1 MSGNESK
8 VYIVDDDPSVREAV
22 TMLLKSEGYSVETF
36 PSGKIFL
43 ESYSEYQ
50 GPACAILDVKMPGF
64 TGLDLQSELITRG
77 LDLPIIFITGHGNI
91 PMSVQAIK
99 KGAVNFL
106 SKPFNDEDFL
116 QTVKEALNQSSRL
129 RQNRQLKVSIE
140 KRFNS
145 LTNREYEVM
154 SYLIAGWINKRI
166 GFKLNISE
174 RTVKAHRKQVFTKM
188 KVESL
193 AELVRL
199 TEKVS
204 IQPAETS
211 IT

>member
-1 MSGNESK
+1 MS
-8 VYIVDDDPSVREAV
+8 A
-22 TMLLKSEGYSVETF
+22 
-36 PSGKIFL
+36 
-43 ESYSEYQ
+43 
-50 GPACAILDVKMPGF
+50 
-64 TGLDLQSELITRG
+64 
-77 LDLPIIFITGHGNI
+77 
-91 PMSVQAIK
+91 QAIK
-99 KGAVNFL
+99 KGALNFL